1 MVITRDFVVG
11 VFVVKDKKVLL
22 VKHKK
27 LKLWLPAGGHIEPN
41 ETPEEA
47 AMREVEEE
55 TGFGITLK
63 QEEFHKIHIL
73 KPHHIEM
80 HPITKDH
87 EHICFVYFAKPVSG
101 NLIVN
106 RKEHDDAR
114 WFSEKDLDSD
124 EVPVEVRHFGKE
136 AIKEVK

>member
-27 LKLWLPAGGHIEPN
+27 LNLWLPAGGHIEPN

-55 TGFGITLK
+55 TGFGINLN

-106 RKEHDDAR
+106 RKEHDDIR
-114 WFSEKDLDSD
+114 WFSAEDLDSD
-124 EVPVEVRHFGKE
+124 EIPVEVRHFGKE
-136 AIKEVK
+136 AIREVK